1 MTTRERENERGAALL
16 IVMVAV
22 AVLTALA
29 TDLAY
34 DTRVSLRIAGNARDE
49 LQAAYLAKSGVA
61 LSRLVLSFQ
70 QSVDGAMPAL
80 PGQGMAMP
88 RPQIWKIVPV
98 DSTLAAN
105 LFPESGATPSV
116 PPPPS
121 GQERALAAAAALPPS
136 GGFTAD
142 IDDEG
147 TKVNVQLDSSYTGG
161 LLGAQVVSLWQLI
174 CDPRWD
180 ALFDVEDENGQRYSR
195 TDLLVNLKDWVDPD
209 PVGSALAASF
219 PGGGCSIVIPPGAN
233 PFEQGFS
240 DENFPYDR
248 GEDRYRAKNAR
259 MDSLAELYLVAGVTD
274 TFIAAFGDALTV
286 YLSRADKL
294 NLNATDRLALL
305 YKARLVADPP
315 TQPVLYDPEF
325 PDKLQKIV
333 MERTLG
339 GMLSLSPLDFGQLV
353 QGLGVKVNL
362 NVLTAQSTSNPFTD
376 RSTVFKIKVAG
387 RAGDVTK
394 NLEAVVRFD
403 AGQQGQQPPQVP
415 QVPQALRPPA
425 QPGRPAQPQG
435 AAPVQQGQPPTA
447 TPGQLRHW
455 RED

>member
-1 MTTRERENERGAALL
+1 MTTFARKDERGAALL
-16 IVMVAV
+16 VVLVAV

-49 LQAAYLAKSGVA
+49 LQATYQAKGGVA

-70 QSVDGAMPAL
+70 QSVDAAIPAL
-80 PGQGMAMP
+80 PGQGLAMP
-88 RPQIWKIVPV
+88 RPQLWKMVPV

-105 LFPESGATPSV
+105 LFPESGAAAAAAPA
-116 PPPPS
+116 PPS
-121 GQERALAAAAALPPS
+121 PQERAMAGAAALPPS
-136 GGFTAD
+136 GGFAAT

-195 TDLLVNLKDWVDPD
+195 TDLIVNLKDWVDPD

-240 DENFPYDR
+240 DENYPYDR

-259 MDSLAELYLVAGVTD
+259 MDSLGELYLVAGVTD
-274 TFIAAFGDALTV
+274 AFMAAFGDSLTV

-294 NLNATDRLALL
+294 NLNATDKLALL
-305 YKARLVADPP
+305 YKARLIAEPK

-325 PDKLQKIV
+325 PDKLQKVV

-339 GMLSLSPLDFGQLV
+339 GMLSLAPLDFGQLL
-353 QGLGVKVNL
+353 QALGVTVNL
-362 NVLTAQSTSNPFTD
+362 TALSAQSTSNPFTD
-376 RSTVFKIKVAG
+376 RSSVFKITVAG
-387 RAGDVTK
+387 RVGDVTK

-403 AGQQGQQPPQVP
+403 TG
-415 QVPQALRPPA
+415 
-425 QPGRPAQPQG
+425 QPGQPQQVQ
-435 AAPVQQGQPPTA
+435 PVT

>member
-1 MTTRERENERGAALL
+1 MTTRARQDERGAALL
-16 IVMVAV
+16 VVMVAV
-22 AVLTALA
+22 AVITALA
-29 TDLAY
+29 ADLAY
-34 DTRVSLRIAGNARDE
+34 DTRVSLRIAASARDE
-49 LQAAYLAKSGVA
+49 LRATYLAKSGVA

-70 QSVDGAMPAL
+70 QSVDGAIPAI

-88 RPQIWKIVPV
+88 RPQLWKIVPV

-105 LFPESGATPSV
+105 LFPESGAALAA
-116 PPPPS
+116 PPPPF
-121 GQERALAAAAALPPS
+121 GQERAPAGASALPPS
-136 GGFTAD
+136 GGFAAT

-147 TKVNVQLDSSYTGG
+147 TKVNVQLDSQYTSG
-161 LLGAQVVSLWQLI
+161 LLGAQVLSLWQLI

-195 TDLLVNLKDWVDPD
+195 TDLIVNLKDWVDDD
-209 PVGSALAASF
+209 PVGSALHASF
-219 PGGGCSIVIPPGAN
+219 PSGGCSIVLPPNAN

-274 TFIAAFGDALTV
+274 PFMAAFGDSLTV
-286 YLSRADKL
+286 YLGRSDKL

-305 YKARLVADPP
+305 NNARLVADPP

-333 MERTLG
+333 MQRTLG
-339 GMLSLSPLDFGQLV
+339 GMLALSPLDFVQLV
-353 QGLGVKVNL
+353 QGLGVRVNL
-362 NVLTAQSTSNPFTD
+362 SAFTGTSQANPFTD
-376 RSTVFKIKVAG
+376 RSTVFKLKVAG

-403 AGQQGQQPPQVP
+403 AGQQGQPQ
-415 QVPQALRPPA
+415 QARP
-425 QPGRPAQPQG
+425 
-435 AAPVQQGQPPTA
+435 VT